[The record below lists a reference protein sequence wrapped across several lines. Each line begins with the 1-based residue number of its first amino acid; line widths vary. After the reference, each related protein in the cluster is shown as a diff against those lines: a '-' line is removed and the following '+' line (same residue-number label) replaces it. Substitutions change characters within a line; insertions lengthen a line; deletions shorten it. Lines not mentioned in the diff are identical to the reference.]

1 MTLENDY
8 TLKTRGNTVYNEY
21 IYEVKIWTPNIG

>member
-8 TLKTRGNTVYNEY
+8 TLKTRGTVYNEY
-21 IYEVKIWTPNIG
+21 IYEVKTSTPNTG